1 MTVTLTPHL
10 KKFVNA
16 KVKSGGY
23 ADASEVVREAL
34 RLLEKVDKLEP
45 ADLEALIAEADG
57 EPSTPMTAEDWNE
70 VRQKVLGKER
80 KAAA

>member
-16 KVKSGGY
+16 KVKRGGY

-34 RLLEKVDKLEP
+34 RLLEKVDNVEP
-45 ADLEALIAEADG
+45 ADLEALIAEADR

-70 VRQKVLGKER
+70 VRRKVLGKER